1 MRDLQELF
9 ASAEG
14 ENEWEAELR
23 ALFEAGDLGAASDML
38 EQGLS
43 ALDSDLARQCLSLR
57 PEAVVLTGWEELV
70 EAIAAHEG
78 EPVTGVTLAIANEAD
93 LAFEKGRLHH
103 PYMLLGLYTDE
114 AFGWSEA
121 SREDLLAECHGE
133 VPAWAGYD
141 EDIEVYLDIEGLDAL
156 NTALLHHKQR
166 HFFRDANPAKAPA
179 RYVEYVLGCW
189 WRALLYQQAVAAE
202 CAIHGLPG
210 GVPVVSGMVDMRPEV
225 ITIHDGG
232 HSLGVAGPGEGPE
245 MAEIIA
251 SDFIQR
257 RPTEEVKEFTGLDLR
272 RRVAVEKPQTEAEPE
287 RRGLLARIFGR

>member
-1 MRDLQELF
+1 MQDLQRLF
-9 ASAEG
+9 ASVEG
-14 ENEWEAELR
+14 ENGWEAELR
-23 ALFEAGDLGAASDML
+23 ALFEAGELGAVSDKI
-38 EQGLS
+38 EQGLA
-43 ALDSDLARQCLSLR
+43 ALDTDLARLCLSLR

-70 EAIAAHEG
+70 EAIAGHEG
-78 EPVTGVTLAIANEAD
+78 EQVTGVTLAIANESD

-103 PYMLLGLYTDE
+103 PYMLLGIYTDE
-114 AFGWSEA
+114 AFAWSEA
-121 SREDLLAECHGE
+121 SRDDLLTECHGE

-166 HFFRDANPAKAPA
+166 HFFRDANPAEAPA

-225 ITIHDGG
+225 VAVHDGG
-232 HSLGVAGPGEGPE
+232 HSMSAAAREEIPE

-251 SDFIQR
+251 ADFIRR
-257 RPTEEVKEFTGLDLR
+257 RPAEEVNEFNGVDLR
-272 RRVAVEKPQTEAEPE
+272 RRVVVEEPASEHGIE